1 MPDGPAGDSARQVAL
16 AGALLQVE
24 GLAARLIT
32 DGVVRVNA
40 SSVVKPA
47 TAVRIGDG
55 LSFALGGR
63 VRAVRILALGTRR
76 GPAVEAQ
83 ALYADL
89 DALPPAAPLEPD
101 GEADT

>member
-1 MPDGPAGDSARQVAL
+1 MPEGPTQRLDKWLWQARFCKSR
-16 AGALLQVE
+16 

-40 SSVVKPA
+40 SRVVKPA
-47 TAVRIGDG
+47 TPVHVGDG
-55 LSFALGGR
+55 LSFAVGGR

-83 ALYADL
+83 TLYADL
-89 DALPPAAPLEPD
+89 DALPPAAPLEPG